1 MRGAMH
7 VCCRT
12 AAQEDPEAAE
22 QDGDCPVLDFRV
34 SNSSRV

>member
-1 MRGAMH
+1 MH

-22 QDGDCPVLDFRV
+22 QEAEPVQGLGFRV
-34 SNSSRV
+34 SEHEQEGW